1 MTSPGSMKP
10 SDQLNTLLFELGR
23 ASSPLERARI
33 AVRSWRAL
41 RRLSPWE
48 RKVLAREAGFEG
60 AEELLEGLSTGGGGF
75 TPAAVMQALAKIRG
89 RDPALL
95 SDLVA
100 DLRDPE
106 KREEAVLQGLDLAA
120 ELVEPAPEESTEEEV
135 EGGVE
140 ADADSSAVEALAAL
154 RALEDAEEDEDA
166 EIEAEDMPQIEDAPE
181 AVVEEVAP
189 EPAPAP
195 RPPEPLVDWNRWE
208 RAATVSAVV
217 SSSAEPKGPTTSR
230 APQREDERNLLAIT
244 LKAERSVLGR
254 LQLLRRE
261 LESLGGARVG
271 AVRRLLEAFPERW
284 ARRRALSALFEAGIP
299 ADPNEAIELVAEL
312 DSALDRRW
320 CLGTLAE
327 RGDLRGRTL
336 DRALELLTSPAS
348 RRRVAAA
355 AGS

>member
-1 MTSPGSMKP
+1 MKP

-60 AEELLEGLSTGGGGF
+60 AEELLEGLTTGGGGF
-75 TPAAVMQALAKIRG
+75 SPAAVMQALAKIRG
-89 RDPALL
+89 QDPALL
-95 SDLVA
+95 SHLVA

-106 KREEAVLQGLDLAA
+106 KREEAVLRGIDLAA
-120 ELVEPAPEESTEEEV
+120 ELVEPVPEETYEEEA
-135 EGGVE
+135 EPGVE
-140 ADADSSAVEALAAL
+140 EDADSPAVEALAAL
-154 RALEDAEEDEDA
+154 RALDDAEEDEDA
-166 EIEAEDMPQIEDAPE
+166 EVEAEDLPQLEDEPE
-181 AVVEEVAP
+181 VVVEEVTPESAP
-189 EPAPAP
+189 VPS
-195 RPPEPLVDWNRWE
+195 PPEPVVDWSRWE
-208 RAATVSAVV
+208 RAATVTAVA
-217 SSSAEPKGPTTSR
+217 SSPAEAKGPATDRSPR
-230 APQREDERNLLAIT
+230 REGEQNLLATT

-261 LESLGGARVG
+261 LGGLGGARIG
-271 AVRRLLEAFPERW
+271 AVRRLLEAFPESW
-284 ARRRALSALFEAGIP
+284 ARRRALNALFEAGIP
-299 ADPNEAIELVAEL
+299 AKPNEALDLVAEL
-312 DSALDRRW
+312 DSELDRRW
-320 CLGTLAE
+320 CLGTLAN
-327 RGDLRGRTL
+327 RGELQGRTL